1 MRAVFVAQLE
11 ECCRHA
17 LGSVPSINQAWGA
30 TVIQNSERTGGS
42 VGQDCLQLHMF
53 ETLSS

>member
-42 VGQDCLQLHMF
+42 EGQDCLQLHMF